1 MRVEQRSGAQ
11 RSEDGRAGWGG
22 PLAGALAG
30 LLLAASFGLCTQD
43 DAFISLRY
51 ARNLVEGHGLVY
63 NVGEAVEGYTNLLWT
78 LLLAGL
84 MALGIDA
91 VVGSAVLGALCW
103 AGAVAVAARAGGA
116 AGGGPRA
123 GLVAAAA
130 AALSLQ
136 AALEAV
142 EGLETALYALL
153 IAAGVLSLAPRDE
166 CEGPDRGRGWA
177 STLAFALAA
186 LTRPEAPLLAALAHL
201 GLLVGDPGR
210 WRERLRAALVAGAAL
225 AAQQGALLA
234 WRLHTYGE
242 PLPNT
247 FYAKVGGAAW
257 GRGLRYIA
265 DHALHHPALWGLAA
279 VGAALA
285 LRSGGAARARALLA
299 LLPVLGQLLWVAK
312 VGGDFKPTGRFLM
325 PLVGPLGLLVGAGAG
340 PLLRAPRGGLAL
352 GVVILV
358 GAAVCG
364 AGADTVYGWAAE
376 RRANLEARRTVGLF
390 LRENMPPDTLMA
402 IHSAGAIPYYAGLP
416 TIDMWGLTDH
426 HIARAPAPTMG
437 EGLAGHERSDPA
449 YVFSRAPA
457 LYLPEDKV
465 FTLQAWPLSPEPGF
479 PPDFGERYQSIS
491 VPLEGRVLNLWV
503 RKGFLAGLAGGG

>member
-1 MRVEQRSGAQ
+1 MGGEQRSGEQ
-11 RSEDGRAGWGG
+11 RPEGGRAGWGG
-22 PLAGALAG
+22 PAAGAAAG

-84 MALGIDA
+84 IALGIDA

-103 AGAVAVAARAGGA
+103 AGALAVAARCGA
-116 AGGGPRA
+116 AAGGPRA
-123 GLVAAAA
+123 GLVAAAV

-153 IAAGVLSLAPRDE
+153 IAAGVLALAPRAE
-166 CEGPDRGRGWA
+166 GEGPSNGRGWT

-186 LTRPEAPLLAALAHL
+186 LTRPEAPLLAALAHG
-201 GLLVGDPGR
+201 GLLLGDPTR
-210 WRERLRAALVAGAAL
+210 RSARLRAALVAGAAL
-225 AAQQGALLA
+225 AAQQAALLA

-279 VGAALA
+279 LGAGLA
-285 LRSGGAARARALLA
+285 LRSGGAARSRALLA

-325 PLVGPLGLLVGAGAG
+325 PLVGPLALLAGAAAG
-340 PLLRAPRGGLAL
+340 PVLRAPRGGVAL
-352 GVVILV
+352 GAVILV
-358 GAAVCG
+358 GAAVTG
-364 AGADTVYGWAAE
+364 AGAETVYGWAAE

-437 EGLAGHERSDPA
+437 EGLAGHEKSDPA
-449 YVFSRAPA
+449 YVFGRQPA

-465 FTLQAWPLSPEPGF
+465 FTLKAWPLTPDPGF
-479 PPDFGERYQSIS
+479 PADFAERYQSIS

-503 RKGFLAGLAGGG
+503 RTGFLAGLAGGG